1 VLLVAVAGFG
11 TDFMGAV
18 LGIFMIASPLGWA
31 LAAML
36 AWGVWAVVA
45 NVATRSLSPE
55 FAMVV
60 SYATGAALAAVYV
73 SVQSVPVTLDR
84 EGLLFA
90 ALAGVF
96 AGAGTIAF
104 YVGLDR
110 GRTGIVTTV
119 SALYFVVAAVI
130 GVVFLDETVT
140 LRHVAGLG
148 SAILA
153 VVLLSG

>member
-1 VLLVAVAGFG
+1 MV
-11 TDFMGAV
+11 
-18 LGIFMIASPLGWA
+18 ASPLAWA
-31 LAAML
+31 LIAML
-36 AWGVWAVVA
+36 AWGIWAVVA

-60 SYATGAALAAVYV
+60 SYATGAALAAGYV
-73 SVQSVPVTLDR
+73 GIQSIPVTLDR
-84 EGLLFA
+84 DGLLFA

-130 GVVFLDETVT
+130 GVVFLEETLT

-153 VVLLSG
+153 VLLLSG

>member
-1 VLLVAVAGFG
+1 
-11 TDFMGAV
+11 MRAV
-18 LGIFMIASPLGWA
+18 LGFSMITSPLAWA
-31 LAAML
+31 LVAML

-55 FAMVV
+55 FAMVI
-60 SYATGAALAAVYV
+60 SYATGALLAAGYIG
-73 SVQSVPVTLDR
+73 VQPISITLDR
-84 EGLLFA
+84 EGILFA
-90 ALAGVF
+90 ILAGVF

-104 YVGLDR
+104 YVGLSR

-130 GVVFLDETVT
+130 GVVFLEETMT

-148 SAILA
+148 FAVAA
-153 VVLLSG
+153 VVLLSQ

>member
-1 VLLVAVAGFG
+1 MLS
-11 TDFMGAV
+11 
-18 LGIFMIASPLGWA
+18 SPLAWA
-31 LAAML
+31 LVAML

-60 SYATGAALAAVYV
+60 SYATGALLAAGYIG
-73 SVQSVPVTLDR
+73 VQPISITLDR
-84 EGLLFA
+84 EGLFFA
-90 ALAGVF
+90 VLAGAF
-96 AGAGTIAF
+96 AGIGTIAF

-130 GVVFLDETVT
+130 GVVLLDETLT
-140 LRHVAGLG
+140 LRHAAGLG
-148 SAILA
+148 CAVLA
-153 VVLLSG
+153 VVLLAR